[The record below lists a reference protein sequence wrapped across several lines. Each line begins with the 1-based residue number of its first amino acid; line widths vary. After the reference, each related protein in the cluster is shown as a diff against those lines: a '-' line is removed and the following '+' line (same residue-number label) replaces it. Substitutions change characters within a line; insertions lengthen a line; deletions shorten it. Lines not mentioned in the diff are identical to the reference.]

1 MTKLV
6 LLNLKRKKKSWR
18 MMLIVMTLAYT
29 FLAMVLTFCS
39 SLDRTEEAEREADY
53 GSWHVALIH
62 ADLESIERMKNH
74 ATVERA
80 GISYTYGMVLDLK
93 EEDLGKIGTADEHT
107 IEMEKIH
114 LLEGRFPKGDGE
126 LAAERSALTALGY
139 LGEPGQQVSVKIQ
152 ISQGGEKREV
162 QKDFTLVGIVQDY
175 SSRIKGTTLDKKDY
189 VSFFVD
195 EAEEGFVPSE
205 GNIVFRL
212 KEKSLEFYNEILR
225 EKGIRAEGVANNYT
239 YYELMRDSAHR
250 QMEKKQEQF
259 KMIILGLYLFW
270 AIFIS
275 TIFTYLKSQKDSIMI
290 LRKIGHEKRKTKR
303 LIYIEL
309 LGVHTLA
316 FLLGN
321 ISGIFLSS
329 SLFFF
334 LDHVTGFSGCFF
346 VELKSFTFLAAIE
359 VISSFILLQISVMIL
374 VSDKM
379 LVNRKKRS
387 QMSKRKKFNWKV
399 FVGKKD
405 RVISGCVIFVLFL
418 LVYMSVYTVG
428 DIHYAYQQETARE
441 DTAAYEFGGLYSYYP
456 AMGHAKEA
464 DYEKLRNVYG
474 IENIEGIKGLKY
486 VPMEW
491 EGMEQSEYVDMLCG
505 SFWTKFSEGD
515 NPQAFL
521 IGVEQNR
528 QFYKG
533 YEAEIDVGEIDIAE
547 FQQGNEVILYL
558 PKCFCDNNGNF
569 FSDKNEAILE
579 MRDVNAYTEKMISV
593 GDYIRINGK
602 NVRIGGIINS
612 VDQEN
617 MEQKLVIPFS
627 VIGSFKFCSQVDV
640 GLENSYEYLM
650 VETKKQINVEQAEQE
665 LMQVKIT
672 LPFINNRLLR
682 DDLLSDSWNIL
693 VLLIYVD
700 FICISLVLIYEK
712 GRWELNVKK
721 YERRWKIYLYLGISK
736 NQFISHFLKEVLW
749 SSAGVVACAFFCMT
763 MYHYCSYYIAWSGEK
778 ERSISRMGIRI
789 FSILRNKVSWEGM
802 TVITILML
810 GFIMVKT
817 IYKIKKVLKNFKM

>member
-309 LGVHTLA
+309 LGVHTVA

-321 ISGIFLSS
+321 ISGIFLSYG
-329 SLFFF
+329 LFSF
-334 LDHVTGFSGCFF
+334 LGYMTEFTGCFF
-346 VELKSFTFLAAIE
+346 IEWESFIFLAAIE
-359 VISSFILLQISVMIL
+359 VISSLVLLRTSVMIL
-374 VSDKM
+374 VNDRM
-379 LVNRKKRS
+379 LANRKKRP
-387 QMSKRKKFNWKV
+387 QASKRKKFNWKV
-399 FVGKKD
+399 FIGKKD
-405 RVISGCVIFVLFL
+405 RVISGCMIFVVFL

-428 DIHYAYQQETARE
+428 DIHYAYQQETARK
-441 DTAAYEFGGLYSYYP
+441 DMAVYEFGGLYSYYP
-456 AMGHAKEA
+456 AMGHVKEEE
-464 DYEKLRNVYG
+464 YEKLRNVYG
-474 IENIEGIKGLKY
+474 IEDIEGIKGLEY

-491 EGMEQSEYVDMLCG
+491 EGMEQSEYVDMLRG
-505 SFWTKFSEGD
+505 SFWSRFSETD

-528 QFYKG
+528 RFYKE
-533 YEAEIDVGEIDIAE
+533 YWAEIDVGEIDIAE

-558 PKCFCDNNGNF
+558 PKCFYDSNGNF
-569 FSDKNEAILE
+569 FSSKNESIAEI
-579 MRDVNAYTEKMISV
+579 RHADVYVEESISV

-602 NVRIGGIINS
+602 KVRIGGIINS

-617 MEQKLVIPFS
+617 MLRKLIVPFS
-627 VIGSFKFCSQVDV
+627 VIGSFKFCSQVDEE
-640 GLENSYEYLM
+640 LKNSYEYLM
-650 VETKKQINVEQAEQE
+650 LEPKEQINVEQAEQE
-665 LMQVKIT
+665 LIQTKIA
-672 LPFINNRLLR
+672 LSFLNNRLIS
-682 DDLLSDSWNIL
+682 DKLLNESWNVL
-693 VLLIYVD
+693 VILIYVD
-700 FICISLVLIYEK
+700 FLCISLVLIYEK
-712 GRWELNVKK
+712 SRWELNVKK
-721 YERRWKIYLYLGISK
+721 YEKRWKTYLYLGIPQ
-736 NQFISHFLKEVLW
+736 NQFASLFIKEFLVNCIY
-749 SSAGVVACAFFCMT
+749 AVACAYFSMII
-763 MYHYCSYYIAWSGEK
+763 YHYCRYWIKWNLEQEHNMDIMGE
-778 ERSISRMGIRI
+778 II
-789 FSILRNKVSWEGM
+789 FSTFLNRVSWKSV
-802 TVITILML
+802 VISIVLIL
-810 GFIMVKT
+810 GFMTVKT
-817 IYKIKKVLKNFKM
+817 IYKVKKVLKNFKM

>member
-39 SLDRTEEAEREADY
+39 SLERTEEAEREADY

-93 EEDLGKIGTADEHT
+93 EKDLGKIGTADEHT
-107 IEMEKIH
+107 IEMEKIR

-321 ISGIFLSS
+321 ISGIFLSYG
-329 SLFFF
+329 LFSF
-334 LDHVTGFSGCFF
+334 LGYMTEFTGCFF
-346 VELKSFTFLAAIE
+346 IEWESFIFLAAIE
-359 VISSFILLQISVMIL
+359 VISSLVLLWTSVMIL
-374 VSDKM
+374 VNDRM
-379 LVNRKKRS
+379 LANRKKRP
-387 QMSKRKKFNWKV
+387 QASKRKKFNWKV
-399 FVGKKD
+399 FIGKKD
-405 RVISGCVIFVLFL
+405 RLISACMIFVVFL
-418 LVYMSVYTVG
+418 LAYMSVYTVS
-428 DIHYAYQQETARE
+428 DIYSVYYQETIKE
-441 DTAAYEFGGLYSYYP
+441 DVAVYEFGGLYNYYP
-456 AMGHAKEA
+456 ARGYAEQEE
-464 DYEKLRNVYG
+464 YEKLKDVYG
-474 IENIEGIKGLKY
+474 IEDIEGIKGLKY
-486 VPMEW
+486 VSMEW
-491 EGMEQSEYVDMLCG
+491 KGMEQSDYIDLLCEN
-505 SFWTKFSEGD
+505 FWPKYSEK
-515 NPQAFL
+515 NIPQAFL
-521 IGVEQNR
+521 IGVEPDKR
-528 QFYKG
+528 FYKW
-533 YEAEIDVGEIDIAE
+533 YQDEIDVGKIDVAE
-547 FQQGNEVILYL
+547 FESGNEIILYL
-558 PKCFCDNNGNF
+558 PKCFYDKDRNF
-569 FSDKNEAILE
+569 FSGENEVVSE
-579 MRDVNAYTEKMISV
+579 MRHVNEYTERMISV
-593 GDYIRINGK
+593 GDQIKINGK
-602 NVRIGGIINS
+602 TVKIGGIINS
-612 VDQEN
+612 VAQEN
-617 MEQKLVIPFS
+617 MSRKLVVPFS
-627 VIGSFKFCSQVDV
+627 VIGSFTFCSQVDEA
-640 GLENSYEYLM
+640 LTNSYEYLM
-650 VETKKQINVEQAEQE
+650 IETKKQVNVEQTEQE
-665 LMQVKIT
+665 LMQAKIT
-672 LPFINNRLLR
+672 LPFVNNRLLR
-682 DDLLSDSWNIL
+682 DTILKDSKNIL

-700 FICISLVLIYEK
+700 FMCISFVLIYEK
-712 GRWELNVKK
+712 GRWEFNVKK
-721 YERRWKIYLYLGISK
+721 YEKRWKIYLYLGIPK
-736 NQFISHFLKEVLW
+736 KQFTIFFLREFLSTSLYSVL
-749 SSAGVVACAFFCMT
+749 CAVLSMIV
-763 MYHYCSYYIAWSGEK
+763 YHYSIYRLKWSGGQGNSIGIMG
-778 ERSISRMGIRI
+778 ERVLKI
-789 FSILRNKVSWEGM
+789 FLNRVSWEGIM
-802 TVITILML
+802 VSTILIL
-810 GFIMVKT
+810 GFSTIKT
-817 IYKIKKVLKNFKM
+817 IYKVKKVLKNFKM

>member
-309 LGVHTLA
+309 LGVHTVA

-321 ISGIFLSS
+321 ISGIFLSYG
-329 SLFFF
+329 LFSF
-334 LDHVTGFSGCFF
+334 LGYMTEFTGCFF
-346 VELKSFTFLAAIE
+346 IEWESFIFLAAIE
-359 VISSFILLQISVMIL
+359 VISSLVLLRTSVMIL
-374 VSDKM
+374 VNDRM
-379 LVNRKKRS
+379 LANRKKRP
-387 QMSKRKKFNWKV
+387 QASKRKKFNWKV
-399 FVGKKD
+399 FIGKKD
-405 RVISGCVIFVLFL
+405 RVISGCMIFVVFL

-428 DIHYAYQQETARE
+428 EIA
-441 DTAAYEFGGLYSYYP
+441 L
-456 AMGHAKEA
+456 
-464 DYEKLRNVYG
+464 
-474 IENIEGIKGLKY
+474 
-486 VPMEW
+486 
-491 EGMEQSEYVDMLCG
+491 
-505 SFWTKFSEGD
+505 SF
-515 NPQAFL
+515 L
-521 IGVEQNR
+521 
-528 QFYKG
+528 
-533 YEAEIDVGEIDIAE
+533 
-547 FQQGNEVILYL
+547 
-558 PKCFCDNNGNF
+558 
-569 FSDKNEAILE
+569 
-579 MRDVNAYTEKMISV
+579 
-593 GDYIRINGK
+593 
-602 NVRIGGIINS
+602 
-612 VDQEN
+612 
-617 MEQKLVIPFS
+617 
-627 VIGSFKFCSQVDV
+627 
-640 GLENSYEYLM
+640 
-650 VETKKQINVEQAEQE
+650 
-665 LMQVKIT
+665 
-672 LPFINNRLLR
+672 NNRLIS
-682 DDLLSDSWNIL
+682 DKLLNESWNVL
-693 VLLIYVD
+693 VILIYVD
-700 FICISLVLIYEK
+700 FLCISLVLIYEK
-712 GRWELNVKK
+712 SRWELNVKK
-721 YERRWKIYLYLGISK
+721 YEKRWKTYLYLGIPQ
-736 NQFISHFLKEVLW
+736 NQFASLFIKEFLVNCIY
-749 SSAGVVACAFFCMT
+749 AVACAYFSMII
-763 MYHYCSYYIAWSGEK
+763 YHYCRYWIKWNLEQEHNMDIMGE
-778 ERSISRMGIRI
+778 II
-789 FSILRNKVSWEGM
+789 FSTFLNRVSWKSV
-802 TVITILML
+802 VISIVLIL
-810 GFIMVKT
+810 GFMTVKT
-817 IYKIKKVLKNFKM
+817 IYKVKKVLKNFKM

>member
-62 ADLESIERMKNH
+62 PDLESIERMKNH

-275 TIFTYLKSQKDSIMI
+275 TIFTYLKSQKDNIMI

-309 LGVHTLA
+309 LGVHTVA

-321 ISGIFLSS
+321 ISGIFLSYG
-329 SLFFF
+329 LFSF
-334 LDHVTGFSGCFF
+334 LGYMTEFTGCFF
-346 VELKSFTFLAAIE
+346 IEWESFIFLAAIE
-359 VISSFILLQISVMIL
+359 VISSLVLLRTSVMIL
-374 VSDKM
+374 VNDRM
-379 LVNRKKRS
+379 LANRKKRP
-387 QMSKRKKFNWKV
+387 QASKRKKFNWKV
-399 FVGKKD
+399 FIGKKD
-405 RVISGCVIFVLFL
+405 RVISGCMIFVVFL

-428 DIHYAYQQETARE
+428 DIHYAYQQETARK
-441 DTAAYEFGGLYSYYP
+441 DMTVYEFGGLYSYYP
-456 AMGHAKEA
+456 AMGHVKEEE
-464 DYEKLRNVYG
+464 YEKLRNVYG
-474 IENIEGIKGLKY
+474 IEDIEGIKGLEY

-491 EGMEQSEYVDMLCG
+491 EGMEQSEYVDMLRG
-505 SFWTKFSEGD
+505 SFWTKFSGGD

-533 YEAEIDVGEIDIAE
+533 YQAEIDVGEIDIAE

-569 FSDKNEAILE
+569 FSGAKEVISGIRN
-579 MRDVNAYTEKMISV
+579 VNAYTEKMISV

-602 NVRIGGIINS
+602 TVKVGGIINS

-617 MEQKLVIPFS
+617 MLQKLVIPFS
-627 VIGSFKFCSQVDV
+627 VIGSYKFCSQVDEK
-640 GLENSYEYLM
+640 LTDSYEYLM
-650 VETKKQINVEQAEQE
+650 LEPKEQINVEQAEQE
-665 LMQVKIT
+665 LIQTKIT
-672 LPFINNRLLR
+672 LPFVNNRLL
-682 DDLLSDSWNIL
+682 SDEQLNESWNIL
-693 VLLIYVD
+693 VLLVYVD
-700 FICISLVLIYEK
+700 FMCISLVLIYEK
-712 GRWELNVKK
+712 SHWEFSVKK
-721 YERRWKIYLYLGISK
+721 YERRWKTYLYLGISQ
-736 NQFISHFLKEVLW
+736 NQFIRFFLKEFLCTSMFAVVSAY
-749 SSAGVVACAFFCMT
+749 SSMLI
-763 MYHYCSYYIAWSGEK
+763 YHYSRYWIKWGIGQDNSIGIMGE
-778 ERSISRMGIRI
+778 RI
-789 FSILRNKVSWEGM
+789 FSIVLKGVSWKELVLSEGIILAF
-802 TVITILML
+802 IT
-810 GFIMVKT
+810 VKT
-817 IYKIKKVLKNFKM
+817 LYKVKKVLKNFKM

>member
-74 ATVERA
+74 ATVEMA

-93 EEDLGKIGTADEHT
+93 EKDLGKIGTADEHT
-107 IEMEKIH
+107 IEMEKIR

-270 AIFIS
+270 VIFIS
-275 TIFTYLKSQKDSIMI
+275 TIFTYLKSQKDNIMI
-290 LRKIGHEKRKTKR
+290 LRKIGHEKRKIKR

-309 LGVHTLA
+309 LGVHTVA

-321 ISGIFLSS
+321 ISGIFLSYG
-329 SLFFF
+329 LFSF
-334 LDHVTGFSGCFF
+334 LGYMTEFTGCFF
-346 VELKSFTFLAAIE
+346 IEWESFTFLAAIE
-359 VISSFILLQISVMIL
+359 VISSLILLWTSVMIL
-374 VSDKM
+374 VNDRM
-379 LVNRKKRS
+379 LANWKKRP
-387 QMSKRKKFNWKV
+387 QVSKRKKFNWKV
-399 FVGKKD
+399 FIGKKD
-405 RVISGCVIFVLFL
+405 RVISGCMIFVVFL
-418 LVYMSVYTVG
+418 LVYMSVYTIS
-428 DIHYAYQQETARE
+428 DIHYAYQQETARK
-441 DTAAYEFGGLYSYYP
+441 DTAVYEFGGLYSYYP
-456 AMGHAKEA
+456 AMGHVKEEE
-464 DYEKLRNVYG
+464 YEKLKDVYG
-474 IENIEGIKGLKY
+474 IEDIEGIKGLEY

-491 EGMEQSEYVDMLCG
+491 KGMEQSEYVDMLRG
-505 SFWTKFSEGD
+505 SFWTKFSGGD

-533 YEAEIDVGEIDIAE
+533 YQAEIDVGEIDIAE

-569 FSDKNEAILE
+569 FSGEKEVISG
-579 MRDVNAYTEKMISV
+579 MRNVNVYTEKMISV

-602 NVRIGGIINS
+602 TVKVGGIINS

-617 MEQKLVIPFS
+617 MLQKLVIPFS
-627 VIGSFKFCSQVDV
+627 VIGSFTFCSQVDEA
-640 GLENSYEYLM
+640 LMNSYEYLM
-650 VETKKQINVEQAEQE
+650 LEPKEQINVEQAEQE
-665 LMQVKIT
+665 LIQAKIG
-672 LPFINNRLLR
+672 LSFVNNRLL
-682 DDLLSDSWNIL
+682 SDERLNKSWNVL
-693 VLLIYVD
+693 VLLVYVD
-700 FICISLVLIYEK
+700 FLCISLGLIYEK
-712 GRWELNVKK
+712 SRWELNVKK
-721 YERRWKIYLYLGISK
+721 YGKRWKTYLYLGISK
-736 NQFISHFLKEVLW
+736 NQFASLFIKEFLVNCIY
-749 SSAGVVACAFFCMT
+749 AVACAYLSMII
-763 MYHYCSYYIAWSGEK
+763 YHYCRYWIRWCIGQEHNMDIMGE
-778 ERSISRMGIRI
+778 MI
-789 FSILRNKVSWEGM
+789 FSTFLNRVSWKGVVISIVLILGFM
-802 TVITILML
+802 TV
-810 GFIMVKT
+810 KT
-817 IYKIKKVLKNFKM
+817 MYKVKKVLKNFKM